1 MNFSIVAVNELSIL
15 RYENINT
22 EFGKIQNLEISS
34 RDNTPTLNY
43 DFKAGIVR
51 MSSGSY
57 TSSLPSLVETIKT
70 LPHCENPVD
79 ALIDSGWT
87 IQAIKE
93 S

>member
-1 MNFSIVAVNELSIL
+1 MSVSIVAVNGISIL
-15 RYENINT
+15 RYENIDT
-22 EFGKIQNLEISS
+22 DFGNIQNLEISS
-34 RDNTPTLNY
+34 RDNTPTLSY

-57 TSSLPSLVETIKT
+57 TSSLPALVETIKT
-70 LPHCENPVD
+70 LPHCENPAQ
-79 ALIDSGWT
+79 ALIDSGWI

>member
-1 MNFSIVAVNELSIL
+1 MSFQIVAVNELSIL
-15 RYENINT
+15 RYENIDT
-22 EFGKIQNLEISS
+22 DYGKIQNLEISS

-43 DFKAGIVR
+43 DFQAGIVR

-57 TSSLPSLVETIKT
+57 TSSLPELVETIKT
-70 LPHCENPVD
+70 LPHCENPAQ

-87 IQAIKE
+87 IQAIRE